1 MTKGMNSSRHSWWVG
16 FKVGVDV
23 FDVCCLF
30 SWRGSRQ
37 MMPHET

>member
-1 MTKGMNSSRHSWWVG
+1 MTKGMNSSRRSWWVG

-30 SWRGSRQ
+30 SWSRSIKN
-37 MMPHET
+37 M